1 MNYGDYS
8 PKSNIFSYYMDSEE
22 SSSPSKDL
30 AETDP
35 GHSGSQNDIFPIKSS
50 QTSPPL
56 NPNSF
61 DYPSLNQAPVD
72 ASLSIQQSIPRQTD
86 GEFRPL
92 YDRSQL
98 PVENNLDSRV
108 SSLSVSVHI
117 SGGMTPPQPT
127 QSHPSQP
134 TRLQYSTHDRLLPP
148 VPLNPPQTL
157 TSYSTPP
164 FVWNIPQSDL
174 HAATFQQ
181 HPSQA
186 TMHPHTINIH
196 HKPSPQPDSLNAQ
209 QNPNSFSTQFTIHL
223 PQFVQSQL
231 YPSQET
237 MHPHTINIHHS
248 PSPQPDP
255 LNAQQNPNSY
265 STKFTINFP
274 PFLQPSTLSP
284 LPPLQPMMK
293 PPTPINPLPYLEPKK
308 LAIHPSPPI
317 KPSFKKTSYPKK
329 DETKFV
335 IYDPQKDYPSK
346 NLGANKKLLAPSPS
360 LVSESIFKVD
370 LPTLSRPCKICKTES
385 FQKKYRIKISD
396 LDNNSICK
404 GCHDV
409 AKKIIKKLSKGC
421 HLYIRVPPEK
431 IKIYTPVYDYLVDSK
446 IIENTTKD

>member
-8 PKSNIFSYYMDSEE
+8 SKSNIFSYFMDSEE

-30 AETDP
+30 AEIDP

-50 QTSPPL
+50 PTSSPL

-127 QSHPSQP
+127 QSNPSQP
-134 TRLQYSTHDRLLPP
+134 TILQYSLPT

-157 TSYSTPP
+157 TSYSSPP
-164 FVWNIPQSDL
+164 FVWNTPQPEL
-174 HAATFQQ
+174 HEATFPQR
-181 HPSQA
+181 PSQA

-196 HKPSPQPDSLNAQ
+196 NTPSPQPQPDSNNRPL
-209 QNPNSFSTQFTIHL
+209 PNSFSTQFTIHL

-274 PFLQPSTLSP
+274 PFIQPSTL
-284 LPPLQPMMK
+284 PPLQQMMN
-293 PPTPINPLPYLEPKK
+293 PPAPINPLPYLEPKK
-308 LAIHPSPPI
+308 LATHPSPPI

-335 IYDPQKDYPSK
+335 IYDPQKNYPSK
-346 NLGANKKLLAPSPS
+346 NLGANKKSLAPSPS
-360 LVSESIFKVD
+360 IVSESIFKVD
-370 LPTLSRPCKICKTES
+370 LTTLSRPCKICKTES
-385 FQKKYRIKISD
+385 FQRKYRIKISD
-396 LDNNSICK
+396 LNNNNSICNI
-404 GCHDV
+404 CHDV
-409 AKKIIKKLSKGC
+409 AKKIIKKLSKGSN
-421 HLYIRVPPEK
+421 LYIHVPPEK
-431 IKIYTPVYDYLVDSK
+431 IKIYTAVYEYLVDSK
-446 IIENTTKD
+446 IFENTTKD